1 MDKLALIVVLSAPMD
16 LEAKIR
22 QLIKDETDSGLRLNL
37 RQVADK
43 TGVKYKRL
51 WHFMSEKYPQKLS
64 LLEAQAVFEALSGQP
79 LLTEK

>member
-1 MDKLALIVVLSAPMD
+1 MVSFASMD

-22 QLIKDETDSGLRLNL
+22 QLIKDEMESGLRLNL

-43 TGVKYKRL
+43 TGLKYKRL
-51 WHFMSEKYPQKLS
+51 WHFLSEKYPQKLS
-64 LLEAQAVFEALSGQP
+64 LPEAQAVFEALSGHP